1 MPLCPTLDGPPL
13 CPWRALQCRFR
24 PDRQR
29 PDHPTGPTPRPAR
42 SPVARPSTVDRRP
55 VDRRQLPDRR
65 PLPGA
70 SYPLP
75 GGPAIRRSGYP
86 AGRHALTALGSVL
99 RHPAAGGYPT
109 LPRPH
114 ESPWRPSQ
122 CRCRPSGGPRSAP
135 IHATPAAGALAGR
148 ASVQTALKT
157 VQFERWLYG
166 NPPPASRRTGG
177 VSRAPRRRSGPRSSP
192 VYTIRRCPIY
202 RRCISALK
210 LHFTYL
216 PAGRPS

>member
-86 AGRHALTALGSVL
+86 AGRHARTALGSVP
-99 RHPAAGGYPT
+99 RRPAAGGLPYPT
-109 LPRPH
+109 PAPRIALAALSVPF
-114 ESPWRPSQ
+114 PAIR
-122 CRCRPSGGPRSAP
+122 GPRSVL
-135 IHATPAAGALAGR
+135 IYATPAAGALAGR
-148 ASVQTALKT
+148 ATVETALRT
-157 VQFERWLYG
+157 VQFRRWLYG

-210 LHFTYL
+210 LRFNYL